1 MESTWPARVAVQDLA
16 KRASSRIDEGMVVS
30 AIFDH
35 DARLRSYAILAEAVS
50 RAS

>member
-1 MESTWPARVAVQDLA
+1 MARGRA
-16 KRASSRIDEGMVVS
+16 RPGSREASSRVDEGMVVS

-35 DARLRSYAILAEAVS
+35 DARLGSYAILAEAVS